1 VSLEARAN
9 GIFGRVEWTATG
21 KSLLADKAYRFLSPV
36 IRHLADGTVTGILRA
51 ALTNTPNLRGMAALH
66 NEGTNMDLL
75 ATLRE
80 TIGLAADANEAACI
94 AAVAALKEKPTT
106 AAQAALAPIAKAE
119 ATAILAAVTTLAT
132 ADAAKAG
139 DQVKALQSELAT
151 VAGTDGQFV
160 LVIGL

>member
-1 VSLEARAN
+1 
-9 GIFGRVEWTATG
+9 
-21 KSLLADKAYRFLSPV
+21 
-36 IRHLADGTVTGILRA
+36 
-51 ALTNTPNLRGMAALH
+51 
-66 NEGTNMDLL
+66 MDLL

-94 AAVAALKEKPTT
+94 AAVAALKEKEAT
-106 AAQAALAPIAKAE
+106 AAQAALAPIAKAAGLKEDAE

-151 VAGTDGQFV
+151 VAGTDV
-160 LVIGL
+160 HSVSLVRLRLWISESNSNSVIWESLQPRGTSLFLTSVPDRRSPEVWRTRAKERTSGPKSR